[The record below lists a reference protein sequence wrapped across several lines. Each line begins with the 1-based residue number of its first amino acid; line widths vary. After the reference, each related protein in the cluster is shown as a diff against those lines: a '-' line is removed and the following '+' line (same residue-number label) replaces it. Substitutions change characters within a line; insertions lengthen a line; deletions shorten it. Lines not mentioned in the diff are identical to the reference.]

1 MYPNL
6 PFCVVVSS
14 PARREAFFLVSLVLS
29 FVYLSATTGNG
40 TTIPAKNL
48 SRGHADS
55 PVDLPEP
62 PVPPHRTLVLS
73 IPSPSRAPESAA
85 RPSEA
90 QEPSPA
96 PPTPISPPALPAF
109 AFSPSPTA
117 ETAAE
122 SLPVS
127 VSPISSGEPLSAV
140 PEKISAAAWEAEGGK
155 KGPLS
160 LAERMRQ
167 HFHSQQLFRNE
178 EDVESNTGVDHL
190 PRATL
195 DKLREEAQAQIPSPE
210 TRPQVACRSNCSMHG
225 VCTPHGCSCFSG
237 WTGADCD
244 VRSCPQ
250 NCSGHGVCVDGSCKC
265 VAGFLGIDCSESAV
279 EKLEKTDC
287 PNNCSGNGAVAT
299 TWKKTLS
306 ACIKYGGFVAGTVVS
321 AAAAP
326 CWSARWLYALACC
339 LRSRSAYFPRFRAC
353 SYVLPFL
360 FRLTASWRCVST
372 TAAVWESAAPE
383 AAFVMKEAGGLIAA
397 SASQLLAQ
405 HVRLQDS
412 SIPYALRAQN
422 A

>member
-1 MYPNL
+1 MWTL
-6 PFCVVVSS
+6 K
-14 PARREAFFLVSLVLS
+14 R
-29 FVYLSATTGNG
+29 
-40 TTIPAKNL
+40 L

-96 PPTPISPPALPAF
+96 PPTPVPSSALPETAAPTSVATGAAKISPPALPAF

-225 VCTPHGCSCFSG
+225 ET
-237 WTGADCD
+237 
-244 VRSCPQ
+244 
-250 NCSGHGVCVDGSCKC
+250 
-265 VAGFLGIDCSESAV
+265 
-279 EKLEKTDC
+279 
-287 PNNCSGNGAVAT
+287 
-299 TWKKTLS
+299 
-306 ACIKYGGFVAGTVVS
+306 
-321 AAAAP
+321 
-326 CWSARWLYALACC
+326 
-339 LRSRSAYFPRFRAC
+339 RFGERQ
-353 SYVLPFL
+353 
-360 FRLTASWRCVST
+360 
-372 TAAVWESAAPE
+372 TAA
-383 AAFVMKEAGGLIAA
+383 
-397 SASQLLAQ
+397 
-405 HVRLQDS
+405 
-412 SIPYALRAQN
+412 
-422 A
+422 